1 MNHIYIPFPNLN
13 PIVFSIGKISL
24 HWYGIMYLLG
34 LFFALY
40 IGKKKIKKNNKWTQE
55 EIENLIYNCFFA
67 LLIGGKLGYIIFY
80 NPSYYLNNINNIF
93 KIWEGGMSFHGGFIG
108 VIIAIFFFSK
118 KTKKPFLQIT
128 DFIAPLVPFGLGAGR
143 IGNFI
148 NGELWG
154 RISTNMPLSMLFPG
168 SKAID
173 LMLSDSNK
181 ELQILIQK
189 FGLLPRHPSQIYEF
203 FLEGVILFIILHWF
217 SKIKTK
223 EGTISAIFLI
233 SYGILRIIAEF
244 FRQPDPQIG
253 LLFGIIT
260 MGQILSCPMIIIG
273 IAIII
278 KSYIKYI

>member
-1 MNHIYIPFPNLN
+1 MGRRN
-13 PIVFSIGKISL
+13 VFSWRIHRS
-24 HWYGIMYLLG
+24 Y
-34 LFFALY
+34 
-40 IGKKKIKKNNKWTQE
+40 NN
-55 EIENLIYNCFFA
+55 C
-67 LLIGGKLGYIIFY
+67 
-80 NPSYYLNNINNIF
+80 
-93 KIWEGGMSFHGGFIG
+93 
-108 VIIAIFFFSK
+108 VFFSK
-118 KTKKPFLQIT
+118 KTTKSFLQIT

-168 SKAID
+168 SKEMD
-173 LMLSDSNK
+173 LILSDSNP

-189 FGLLPRHPSQIYEF
+189 FGVLPRHPSQIYEF
-203 FLEGVILFIILHWF
+203 FLEGVILFIILHLF

-260 MGQILSCPMIIIG
+260 MGQMLSCPMIIIG
-273 IAIII
+273 IAIIV
-278 KSYIKYI
+278 KNYVKFR